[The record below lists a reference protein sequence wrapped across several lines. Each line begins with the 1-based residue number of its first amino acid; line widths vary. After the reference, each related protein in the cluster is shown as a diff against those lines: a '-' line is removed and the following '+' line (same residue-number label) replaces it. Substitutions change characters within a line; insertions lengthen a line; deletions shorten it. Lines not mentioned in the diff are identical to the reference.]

1 MNDFDDK
8 MEENDEELSEETELS
23 ETEETEQTVEEDKE
37 ADIEENTEADTVG
50 DGEDVLQEETETKVK
65 KHRFSKKLRV
75 LIGVDITLVSLWLIV
90 FLTIL
95 IGKKVITNRFIDKL
109 NYETF
114 DGYHIDENAIKESA
128 DETVPDEDN
137 LDEVERNLIDADS
150 KTFFYS
156 TEAVESNYVT
166 NILFIGTD
174 VRVSDSWNGN
184 SDSMILVSIN
194 KKTKKIVMTSFMRD
208 MYVYI
213 PELDTSGKLNLSHAV
228 GGSNLL
234 CATITGNFKIKVDK
248 YLRVDFYGMM
258 NIVDAA
264 GGIDMYVTDE
274 EIPVANDYIR
284 RMCQYTG
291 QDPNTQYLTTGGDL
305 HLNGM
310 QAVAYARI
318 RYVGNADY
326 ERTNRQRKILNA
338 IFNNCKSMSMTQIM
352 NFADNALPNISTNME
367 SDEIWDIIE
376 DAITYLGYEVVSQR
390 VPFDDSS
397 TPTYI
402 DNISVLLP
410 DYKKN
415 VELLINGIYGE

>member
-1 MNDFDDK
+1 MNDFDEK
-8 MEENDEELSEETELS
+8 MEENDKELSEETEIG
-23 ETEETEQTVEEDKE
+23 EETD
-37 ADIEENTEADTVG
+37 TES
-50 DGEDVLQEETETKVK
+50 EETVAFEESEPEELISKKSKDK

-75 LIGVDITLVSLWLIV
+75 LIGVDIAFVSLWLVV
-90 FLTIL
+90 FLTII
-95 IGKKVITNRFIDKL
+95 IGKKVITNRFIDKM

-114 DGYHIDENAIKESA
+114 DGYHIDENAINETEG
-128 DETVPDEDN
+128 ETVPDKDN
-137 LDEVERNLIDADS
+137 LDEVERNLVDADS
-150 KTFFYS
+150 KTFFYA
-156 TEAVESNYVT
+156 TDAVESNYVT

-184 SDSMILVSIN
+184 SDSMILISIN
-194 KKTKKIVMTSFMRD
+194 KKTKKIVMSSFMRD

-213 PELDTSGKLNLSHAV
+213 PELDVSGKLNRAHAV

-248 YLRVDFYGMM
+248 YFRVDFYGMM

-291 QDPNTQYLTTGGDL
+291 QDPATQYLTSGGDL

-310 QAVAYARI
+310 QTVAYARI

-326 ERTNRQRKILNA
+326 ERTNRQRKVLNA
-338 IFNNCKSMSMTQIM
+338 IFNNCKSMNMTQIM
-352 NFADNALPNISTNME
+352 NFADNALPNVSTNMN
-367 SDEIWDIIE
+367 SDEIWDIVE
-376 DAITYLGYEVVSQR
+376 DALTYLGYEVVSQR

-402 DNISVLLP
+402 DNVSVLVP